1 MIPEINIILDHV
13 ETNKKVHW
21 HISIGCIIKKLL
33 TIKNCINN
41 PIRCN
46 RRRGCENKRYRED
59 GGARAVTKRN
69 VSSRI
74 NDRWRS
80 AGRRERSQ

>member
-21 HISIGCIIKKLL
+21 HISIRCIIKKLL
-33 TIKNCINN
+33 IIKNCINN
-41 PIRCN
+41 PIRCSRKRGRDKN
-46 RRRGCENKRYRED
+46 RRYWED
-59 GGARAVTKRN
+59 GGARAATKRN

-74 NDRWRS
+74 NDR
-80 AGRRERSQ
+80 